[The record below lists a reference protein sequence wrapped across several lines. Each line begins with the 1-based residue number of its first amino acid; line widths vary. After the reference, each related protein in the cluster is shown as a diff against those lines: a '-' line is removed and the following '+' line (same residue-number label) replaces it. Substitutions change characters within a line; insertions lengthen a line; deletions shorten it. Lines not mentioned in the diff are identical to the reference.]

1 MEPKKILPAGDVGRE
16 PLTRDFILRR
26 FSEQAENGTP
36 RLRGSGAAA
45 VAAGLRGDHFLTP
58 GALGPAKPLTHAA
71 VLVPLVEHPA
81 GMTVLL
87 TQRTSHLSS
96 HAGQIAFPGG
106 RIEPTDRDA
115 IAGALREAK
124 EEVGLPPSHVEVIGR
139 LDTWITGTGYEITPV
154 VGLIRVPYPMTPDPS
169 EVADVFEVP
178 LQFIV
183 DPLNHQSATRESNGV
198 SRTFFVLP
206 YENRYIWGAT
216 AGMLINLAEVL
227 SREE

>member
-1 MEPKKILPAGDVGRE
+1 MEPRTILPAGDAGRK

-26 FSEQAENGTP
+26 FGDRAGDGPP

-45 VAAGLRGDHFLTP
+45 LVGGLRGDHFLTP
-58 GALGPAKPLTHAA
+58 GAPAPAQPLTRAA
-71 VLVPLVEHPA
+71 VLVPLVAHPS

-87 TQRTSHLSS
+87 TQRTPHLSS

-106 RIEPTDRDA
+106 RIEPTDRDPV
-115 IAGALREAK
+115 AGALREA
-124 EEVGLPPSHVEVIGR
+124 EEEIGLPPSHVEVIGL

-154 VGLIRVPYPMTPDPS
+154 VGFVGVPYPMTPDPS

-178 LQFIV
+178 LHFIV
-183 DPLNHQSATRESNGV
+183 DPLNHQSASREANGV
-198 SRTFFVLP
+198 TRTFFVLP

-216 AGMLINLAEVL
+216 AGILINLAEVL
-227 SREE
+227 ARPA

>member
-1 MEPKKILPAGDVGRE
+1 MEPSTILSAGNAGRE
-16 PLTRDFILRR
+16 PLTRDFILGR
-26 FSEQAENGTP
+26 FAQLAASGQS
-36 RLRGSGAAA
+36 RLRGSAAA
-45 VAAGLRGDHFLTP
+45 ALAGGLRGDHFLTP
-58 GALGPAKPLTHAA
+58 GAVAHAKPLTRAA
-71 VLVPLVEHPA
+71 VLVPLIEHPS

-106 RIEPTDRDA
+106 RIEPTDRDE
-115 IAGALREAK
+115 IAGALREAD

-139 LDTWITGTGYEITPV
+139 LDTWVTGTGYEITPI
-154 VGLIRVPYPMTPDPS
+154 VGLVGVPYPMTPDPS

-178 LQFIV
+178 LRFIV
-183 DPLNHQSATRESNGV
+183 DPLNHQSASRESNGV
-198 SRTFFVLP
+198 TRTFFVLP

-227 SREE
+227 ARPA